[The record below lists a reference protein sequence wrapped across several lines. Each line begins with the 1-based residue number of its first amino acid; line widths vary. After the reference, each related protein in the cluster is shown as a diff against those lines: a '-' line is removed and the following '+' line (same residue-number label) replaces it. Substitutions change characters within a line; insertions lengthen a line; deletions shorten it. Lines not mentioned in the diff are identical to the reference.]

1 MDYIYIFYVGSISI
15 STSHVS
21 IHMPVVCPSEV
32 GRSVE
37 AIVEVFGGSPGGTV
51 GMLDPM
57 WGLVYGLGIPK
68 QLKIAKFCRIFV
80 KVSEVRSNSTRIV
93 LRRFHVFEPT
103 KHRLL
108 EKSAVF
114 GLVLGRTFPNDGVPV
129 H

>member
-1 MDYIYIFYVGSISI
+1 M
-15 STSHVS
+15 
-21 IHMPVVCPSEV
+21 
-32 GRSVE
+32 E

-68 QLKIAKFCRIFV
+68 QLKIVKFCRIFV

-103 KHRLL
+103 GGTVCLKQVLY
-108 EKSAVF
+108 
-114 GLVLGRTFPNDGVPV
+114 LV
-129 H
+129 